1 MSNRQ
6 SSVTTSAAGS
16 QSSCGMRIIPAIDI
30 IDGKCVR
37 LSQGDYNQKTVYN
50 EDPLEV
56 AKEFEANGI
65 QYLHL
70 VDLDGAKSAHVVN
83 WKILEKIASQT
94 SLQVDF
100 GGGVKTNDD
109 IQTVF
114 ESGAKQVTGG
124 SIAVKDAETF
134 ASWIETYGSSKIILG
149 ADAKDGM
156 IATHGWLESS
166 ELEVVK
172 FITEWNNKGIAYVIC
187 TDIAKDGMLAG
198 PSYELYREIVESYE
212 FRVQRLKVRE
222 GLPLTPSSG
231 RGTFN
236 PELEIQNH
244 RVKSEILNK
253 NLHSEFRS
261 LNLIASGGVTT
272 VADLH
277 RLRAMGCEGAIV
289 GKAFYEGR
297 ITFKELRDFL

>member
-1 MSNRQ
+1 
-6 SSVTTSAAGS
+6 
-16 QSSCGMRIIPAIDI
+16 MRIIPAIDI

-65 QYLHL
+65 KYLHL

-83 WKILEKIASQT
+83 WKVLEKIASQT

-100 GGGVKTNDD
+100 GGGVKTDTD
-109 IQTVF
+109 ITTVF

-124 SIAVKDAETF
+124 SIAVKNAETF
-134 ASWIETYGSSKIILG
+134 AGWIEKYGSDKIILG
-149 ADAKDGM
+149 ADAKNGM

-172 FITEWNNKGIAYVIC
+172 FINEWNKKGIEYVIC
-187 TDIAKDGMLAG
+187 TDISKDGMLAG
-198 PSYELYREIVESYE
+198 TSNELYKEIID
-212 FRVQRLKVRE
+212 LKK
-222 GLPLTPSSG
+222 
-231 RGTFN
+231 
-236 PELEIQNH
+236 LEETDQKIPPYGGMT
-244 RVKSEILNK
+244 EK
-253 NLHSEFRS
+253 N
-261 LNLIASGGVTT
+261 NIKLIASGGVA
-272 VADLH
+272 VANDLH
-277 RLRAMGCEGAIV
+277 LLKELGCEGAIV

-297 ITFKELRDFL
+297 ITFKELQEFV

>member
-1 MSNRQ
+1 
-6 SSVTTSAAGS
+6 
-16 QSSCGMRIIPAIDI
+16 MRIIPAIDI

-50 EDPLEV
+50 ENPLEV

-65 QYLHL
+65 KHLHL

-83 WKILEKIASQT
+83 WKILERIATQT
-94 SLQVDF
+94 GLHIDF
-100 GGGVKTNDD
+100 GGGVKTNTD
-109 IQTVF
+109 IKTVF

-134 ASWIETYGSSKIILG
+134 ESWIETYGSSKIILG

-156 IATHGWLESS
+156 VATHGWLESS

-172 FITEWNNKGIAYVIC
+172 FIDEWNNKSIEYVIC

-198 PSYELYREIVESYE
+198 PSYELYKNI
-212 FRVQRLKVRE
+212 LA
-222 GLPLTPSSG
+222 LPLATSSVRRTFESQLAIQDSPSKSG
-231 RGTFN
+231 
-236 PELEIQNH
+236 
-244 RVKSEILNK
+244 ILNDTIASQTSK
-253 NLHSEFRS
+253 SRTLK
-261 LNLIASGGVTT
+261 LIASGGVTT

-277 RLRAMGCEGAIV
+277 RLRGMGCEGAIV

-297 ITFKELRDFL
+297 ITFKELQEFL

>member
-1 MSNRQ
+1 
-6 SSVTTSAAGS
+6 
-16 QSSCGMRIIPAIDI
+16 MRIIPAIDI

-50 EDPLEV
+50 ENPLEV

-65 QYLHL
+65 KHLHL

-83 WKILEKIASQT
+83 WKILERIATQT
-94 SLQVDF
+94 GLHIDF
-100 GGGVKTNDD
+100 GGGVKTNTD
-109 IQTVF
+109 IKTVF

-134 ASWIETYGSSKIILG
+134 ESWIETYGSSKIILG

-156 IATHGWLESS
+156 VATHGWLESS

-172 FITEWNNKGIAYVIC
+172 FIDEWNNKSVEYVIC

-198 PSYELYREIVESYE
+198 PSYELYKNI
-212 FRVQRLKVRE
+212 LA
-222 GLPLTPSSG
+222 LPLATSSVRRTFESELAIQDSPSKSG
-231 RGTFN
+231 
-236 PELEIQNH
+236 
-244 RVKSEILNK
+244 ILNDTIASQTSK
-253 NLHSEFRS
+253 SQTLK
-261 LNLIASGGVTT
+261 LIASGGVTT

-277 RLRAMGCEGAIV
+277 RLRGMGCEGAIV

-297 ITFKELRDFL
+297 ITFKELQEFL

>member
-1 MSNRQ
+1 
-6 SSVTTSAAGS
+6 
-16 QSSCGMRIIPAIDI
+16 MRIIPAIDI

-50 EDPLEV
+50 ENPLEV

-65 QYLHL
+65 KHLHL

-83 WKILEKIASQT
+83 WKILERIATQT
-94 SLQVDF
+94 GLHIDF
-100 GGGVKTNDD
+100 GGGVKTNTD
-109 IQTVF
+109 IKTVF

-134 ASWIETYGSSKIILG
+134 ESWIETHGSSKIILG

-156 IATHGWLESS
+156 VATHGWLESS

-172 FITEWNNKGIAYVIC
+172 FIDEWNNKSVEYVIC

-198 PSYELYREIVESYE
+198 PSYELYKNI
-212 FRVQRLKVRE
+212 LA
-222 GLPLTPSSG
+222 LPLATSSVRRTFESELAIQDSPSKSG
-231 RGTFN
+231 
-236 PELEIQNH
+236 
-244 RVKSEILNK
+244 ILNDTIASQTSK
-253 NLHSEFRS
+253 SQTLK
-261 LNLIASGGVTT
+261 LIASGGVTT

-277 RLRAMGCEGAIV
+277 RLRGMGCEGAIV

-297 ITFKELRDFL
+297 ITFKELQEFL

>member
-1 MSNRQ
+1 
-6 SSVTTSAAGS
+6 
-16 QSSCGMRIIPAIDI
+16 MRIIPAIDI

-50 EDPLEV
+50 ENPLEV

-65 QYLHL
+65 KHLHL

-83 WKILEKIASQT
+83 WKILERIATQT
-94 SLQVDF
+94 GLHIDF
-100 GGGVKTNDD
+100 GGGVKTNTD
-109 IQTVF
+109 IKTVF

-134 ASWIETYGSSKIILG
+134 ESWIETYGSSKIILG

-156 IATHGWLESS
+156 VATHGWLESS
-166 ELEVVK
+166 QLEVVK
-172 FITEWNNKGIAYVIC
+172 FIDEWNNKSVEYVIC

-198 PSYELYREIVESYE
+198 PSYELYKNI
-212 FRVQRLKVRE
+212 LA
-222 GLPLTPSSG
+222 LPLATSSVRRTFESELAIQDSPSKSG
-231 RGTFN
+231 
-236 PELEIQNH
+236 
-244 RVKSEILNK
+244 ILNDTIASQTSK
-253 NLHSEFRS
+253 SQTLK
-261 LNLIASGGVTT
+261 LIASGGVTT

-277 RLRAMGCEGAIV
+277 RLRGMGCEGAIV

-297 ITFKELRDFL
+297 ITFKELQEFL

>member
-1 MSNRQ
+1 
-6 SSVTTSAAGS
+6 
-16 QSSCGMRIIPAIDI
+16 MRIIPAIDI

-50 EDPLEV
+50 ENPLEV

-65 QYLHL
+65 KHLHL

-83 WKILEKIASQT
+83 WKILERIATQT
-94 SLQVDF
+94 GLHIDF
-100 GGGVKTNDD
+100 GGGVKTNTD
-109 IQTVF
+109 IKTVF

-134 ASWIETYGSSKIILG
+134 ESWIETYGSSKIILG

-156 IATHGWLESS
+156 VATHGWLESS

-172 FITEWNNKGIAYVIC
+172 FIDEWNNKSVEYVIC

-198 PSYELYREIVESYE
+198 PSYELYKNI
-212 FRVQRLKVRE
+212 LA
-222 GLPLTPSSG
+222 LPLATSSVRRTFESELAIQDSPSKSG
-231 RGTFN
+231 
-236 PELEIQNH
+236 
-244 RVKSEILNK
+244 ILNDTIASQTSK
-253 NLHSEFRS
+253 SRTLK
-261 LNLIASGGVTT
+261 LIASGGVTT

-277 RLRAMGCEGAIV
+277 RLRGMGCEGAIV

-297 ITFKELRDFL
+297 ITFKELQEFL

>member
-1 MSNRQ
+1 
-6 SSVTTSAAGS
+6 
-16 QSSCGMRIIPAIDI
+16 MRIIPAIDI

-50 EDPLEV
+50 ENPLEV

-65 QYLHL
+65 KHLHL

-83 WKILEKIASQT
+83 WKILERIATQT
-94 SLQVDF
+94 GLHIDF
-100 GGGVKTNDD
+100 GGGVKTNTD
-109 IQTVF
+109 IKTVF

-134 ASWIETYGSSKIILG
+134 ESWIETYGSSKIILG

-156 IATHGWLESS
+156 VATHGWLESS

-172 FITEWNNKGIAYVIC
+172 FIDEWNNKSIEYVIC

-198 PSYELYREIVESYE
+198 PSYELYKNI
-212 FRVQRLKVRE
+212 LA
-222 GLPLTPSSG
+222 LPLATSSVRRTFESELAIQDSPSKSG
-231 RGTFN
+231 
-236 PELEIQNH
+236 
-244 RVKSEILNK
+244 ILNDTIASQTSK
-253 NLHSEFRS
+253 SQTLK
-261 LNLIASGGVTT
+261 LIASGGVTT

-277 RLRAMGCEGAIV
+277 RLRGMGCEGAIV

-297 ITFKELRDFL
+297 ITFKELQEFL